1 MCYKYISTYS
11 YIHVR
16 SKDIPRDHPAT
27 AMLNQKLRLPIQGP
41 QNNLLMLTQA
51 SVADLLASD
60 RIQLQVEAEKMLEK
74 R

>member
-1 MCYKYISTYS
+1 
-11 YIHVR
+11 
-16 SKDIPRDHPAT
+16 
-27 AMLNQKLRLPIQGP
+27 MLNQKLRLPIQGP

-51 SVADLLASD
+51 SVVDLLASD